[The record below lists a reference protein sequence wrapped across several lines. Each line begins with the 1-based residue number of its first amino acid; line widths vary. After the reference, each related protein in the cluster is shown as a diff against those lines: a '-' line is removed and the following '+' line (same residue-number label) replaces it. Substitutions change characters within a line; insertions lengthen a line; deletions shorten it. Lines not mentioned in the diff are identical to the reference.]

1 MNGAIVMFLLVDVLA
16 VAMLLYFHFD
26 DKKKATSSGR

>member
-16 VAMLLYFHFD
+16 IAMLFYFHYE
-26 DKKKATSSGR
+26 DKREHAIGL